1 MGLGAEIPDRLWLVM
16 KEATSQ
22 VTSFHIYSD
31 DDFDA
36 SRAARP
42 ILAVI
47 IATAVFALART
58 ILLPLAMASILA
70 VIFSPVA
77 SRLER
82 YVGRLASA
90 ALVVLAAIAALA
102 VIGYFVTVQLT
113 AVALEVADYSN
124 NIAAKLTA
132 VEKSTPFWL
141 QRIEHAVGDIERQV
155 QKASPKAT
163 VSKPAVV
170 QAVPTSPAVGE
181 VIKPVIPVLS
191 AIADAGIVIA
201 LLFFLLYGR
210 RDLRDRFVRL
220 AVRAR
225 ITVAAQVIETAG
237 DAVGRYLL
245 LVSLTNLG
253 FGITIGIVVWLLGL
267 PNPEFWGVLAFLLRF
282 IPYVGAL
289 TAAVLPTLVAVA
301 VFPGWSK
308 AFEVLGSFLILDQT
322 TAQVVEPLLIGHGI
336 GVSPVALLVSA
347 MYWAWLWG
355 PVGLLLS
362 APLTACLK
370 VAGDYIAPLGFL
382 SILLGDE
389 SASEDYHEYYRRL
402 LELDQAGAGSL
413 ATRYCDEHGLEPV
426 FNDVIVPA
434 LILMGEERAEDHI
447 SQENQQFIVDT
458 TREIVIEL
466 GNRVSKPRATA
477 RLRILGVCPNGEAH
491 SLGLLILLELLRQ
504 DGAAATFTGENK
516 SPDEVRAFVRRFA
529 PDLVCVSC
537 TVAECLP
544 SAVELIRSLK
554 ADSPGLTIIAGGKA
568 AVSAPSELLA
578 AGCSQIFRRR
588 AEARRAVRRYAS
600 QRKLRPARA
609 AEPHPIPNGTATP
622 SAGEARPLTGS
633 GGRS

>member
-1 MGLGAEIPDRLWLVM
+1 M

-22 VTSFHIYSD
+22 ETSFHVDSD
-31 DDFDA
+31 DDFEA
-36 SRAARP
+36 GRAARP
-42 ILAVI
+42 IIAVI
-47 IATAVFALART
+47 VATAVFALGRT
-58 ILLPLAMASILA
+58 ILVPLAMASILA
-70 VIFSPVA
+70 VIFSPVVN
-77 SRLER
+77 RLER
-82 YVGRLASA
+82 FVGRLISA
-90 ALVVLAAIAALA
+90 ALVVVAAIAAVG
-102 VIGYFVTVQLT
+102 VIAYFLTIQLT
-113 AVALEVADYSN
+113 AVALQVADYSN

-132 VEKSTPFWL
+132 VEKSTPLWL

-155 QKASPKAT
+155 QKAGPKAT
-163 VSKPAVV
+163 VSRPAVV
-170 QAVPTSPAVGE
+170 QAVPTSPVVGQ
-181 VIKPVIPVLS
+181 VLKPAIPIL
-191 AIADAGIVIA
+191 AGIADAGIVIA

-225 ITVAAQVIETAG
+225 ITVAAQVIDTAG
-237 DAVGRYLL
+237 EAVGHYLL
-245 LVSLTNLG
+245 LVSLTNLA

-289 TAAVLPTLVAVA
+289 TAAVLPTLVAIA

-308 AFEVLGSFLILDQT
+308 AFEVLGSFLVLDQLI
-322 TAQVVEPLLIGHGI
+322 AQLVEPLLIGHGI

-355 PVGLLLS
+355 PVGLLLA

-382 SILLGDE
+382 AILLGDE
-389 SASEDYHEYYRRL
+389 TASEDYHEYYRRL
-402 LELDQAGAGSL
+402 LELDQAGARSL
-413 ATRYCDEHGLEPV
+413 AIRYCDEQGLEPV

-458 TREIVIEL
+458 TREIIIEL

-491 SLGLLILLELLRQ
+491 SFGLLILLELLRQ
-504 DGAAATFTGENK
+504 DGAAATFMGENK
-516 SPDEVRAFVRRFA
+516 TPEEVRAFVRRFA
-529 PDLVCVSC
+529 PDLVCISC
-537 TVAECLP
+537 TVAECLG
-544 SAVELIRSLK
+544 SAVELIRSLR
-554 ADSPGLTIIAGGKA
+554 ADSPHLTIIAGGRA

-578 AGCSQIFRRR
+578 AGCSQIFRSRG
-588 AEARRAVRRYAS
+588 EARRAVKRYAS
-600 QRKLRPARA
+600 QRKPRTTRA
-609 AEPHPIPNGTATP
+609 GERHPIPNGITTP
-622 SAGEARPLTGS
+622 PVGETRPLTGS
-633 GGRS
+633 GSAS

>member
-1 MGLGAEIPDRLWLVM
+1 M

-22 VTSFHIYSD
+22 VTSYHVDSD
-31 DDFDA
+31 DDFEA
-36 SRAARP
+36 GRAARP

-70 VIFSPVA
+70 VILSPVA

-82 YVGRLASA
+82 YVGRFASA
-90 ALVVLAAIAALA
+90 ALVVLAAIAAVA

-132 VEKSTPFWL
+132 VEKSTPLWL

-155 QKASPKAT
+155 QQANPQAR
-163 VSKPAVV
+163 VNKPAVV
-170 QAVPTSPAVGE
+170 QAVPTSPAVSE
-181 VIKPVIPVLS
+181 VLKPAIPILA

-201 LLFFLLYGR
+201 LLFFLLYRR

-308 AFEVLGSFLILDQT
+308 AFEVLGSFLVLDQL
-322 TAQVVEPLLIGHGI
+322 TAQVVEPLLIGRGI

-355 PVGLLLS
+355 PVGLLLA

-389 SASEDYHEYYRRL
+389 PASEDYHEYYRRL
-402 LELDQAGAGSL
+402 LELDQAGVSL
-413 ATRYCDEHGLEPV
+413 AGDPVLRRTWFGAGFQRRYCSG
-426 FNDVIVPA
+426 
-434 LILMGEERAEDHI
+434 
-447 SQENQQFIVDT
+447 
-458 TREIVIEL
+458 
-466 GNRVSKPRATA
+466 
-477 RLRILGVCPNGEAH
+477 
-491 SLGLLILLELLRQ
+491 
-504 DGAAATFTGENK
+504 
-516 SPDEVRAFVRRFA
+516 
-529 PDLVCVSC
+529 
-537 TVAECLP
+537 
-544 SAVELIRSLK
+544 
-554 ADSPGLTIIAGGKA
+554 ADSDG
-568 AVSAPSELLA
+568 
-578 AGCSQIFRRR
+578 
-588 AEARRAVRRYAS
+588 
-600 QRKLRPARA
+600 
-609 AEPHPIPNGTATP
+609 
-622 SAGEARPLTGS
+622 
-633 GGRS
+633 

>member
-1 MGLGAEIPDRLWLVM
+1 M

-22 VTSFHIYSD
+22 VTSYHVDSD
-31 DDFDA
+31 DDFEA
-36 SRAARP
+36 GRAARP

-70 VIFSPVA
+70 VILSPVA

-82 YVGRLASA
+82 YVGRFASA
-90 ALVVLAAIAALA
+90 ALVVLAAIAAVA

-132 VEKSTPFWL
+132 VEKSTPLWL

-155 QKASPKAT
+155 QQANPQAR
-163 VSKPAVV
+163 VNKPAVV

-181 VIKPVIPVLS
+181 VLKPAIPILA

-201 LLFFLLYGR
+201 LLFFLLYRR

-308 AFEVLGSFLILDQT
+308 AFEVLGSFLVLDQL
-322 TAQVVEPLLIGHGI
+322 TAQVVEPLLIGRGI

-355 PVGLLLS
+355 PVGLLLA

-389 SASEDYHEYYRRL
+389 PASEDYHEYYRRL
-402 LELDQAGAGSL
+402 LELDQAGARSL
-413 ATRYCDEHGLEPV
+413 AIRYCDEHGLEPV

-466 GNRVSKPRATA
+466 GNRVSKPRTTA

-554 ADSPGLTIIAGGKA
+554 ADSPGLIIIAGGKA

-578 AGCSQIFRRR
+578 AGCSQIFRSRG
-588 AEARRAVRRYAS
+588 EARRAVRRYAS
-600 QRKLRPARA
+600 QRKPRPARP
-609 AEPHPIPNGTATP
+609 AEPRPIPNGSATP
-622 SAGEARPLTGS
+622 PVVEARPLTGS
-633 GGRS
+633 GSRS